1 MKKTIYLLIG
11 LGFFTSCSAHH
22 RLVSNHVAKQ
32 NNRQVRRENS
42 GPNDG
47 YTPLTTVQ
55 YIDRY
60 KTIAMQEMNAFGIP
74 ASITLAQGLYESGN
88 GNSDLARVAN
98 NHFGVKAG
106 YSWNG
111 KVYYKDD
118 DNKNDAFRVYSSV
131 EESYRD
137 HSNFLK
143 KKNYAALFLLDITDY
158 KGWAHGLKKAGYAT
172 NPQYPEIIIGIIEK
186 YNLQQYDQ
194 PAGTA
199 APVKQ
204 DAAISAPPVQNKE
217 AMPVQNSPA
226 PADTVAQPAPAGN
239 KNYTVKQGDTLYN
252 ISKRFGLSVD
262 DLKALNNLTDS
273 SIKIGQVLVV
283 GK

>member
-1 MKKTIYLLIG
+1 
-11 LGFFTSCSAHH
+11 
-22 RLVSNHVAKQ
+22 
-32 NNRQVRRENS
+32 
-42 GPNDG
+42 
-47 YTPLTTVQ
+47 
-55 YIDRY
+55 
-60 KTIAMQEMNAFGIP
+60 MNAYGIP

-88 GNSDLARVAN
+88 GNSDLARLAN

-118 DNKNDAFRVYSSV
+118 DNKNDAFRVYGSV

-143 KKNYAALFLLDITDY
+143 KKNYAALFQLDITDY

-186 YNLQQYDQ
+186 YKLDQYDQ
-194 PAGTA
+194 PAGA
-199 APVKQ
+199 APVQQ
-204 DAAISAPPVQNKE
+204 DADIAAPAVQSSPAAPVQNKP
-217 AMPVQNSPA
+217 M
-226 PADTVAQPAPAGN
+226 PADTIAQPSPASN

-262 DLKALNNLTDS
+262 DLKSLNNLTDN